1 MDVSVDGFEVRI
13 QELFAQFVYDKCVPT
28 LKGTCP
34 SDTGAL
40 RASIHAEKMSD
51 RQYFVGT
58 DMPYAKFADQGRK
71 EVRPVVKQALWW
83 SELDHPVMYAKE
95 YGGSHFVED
104 AVAKLK

>member
-34 SDTGAL
+34 SDTSAL

-83 SELDHPVMYAKE
+83 TDLPHPVPYAKPFA
-95 YGGSHFVED
+95 GHHFVDE